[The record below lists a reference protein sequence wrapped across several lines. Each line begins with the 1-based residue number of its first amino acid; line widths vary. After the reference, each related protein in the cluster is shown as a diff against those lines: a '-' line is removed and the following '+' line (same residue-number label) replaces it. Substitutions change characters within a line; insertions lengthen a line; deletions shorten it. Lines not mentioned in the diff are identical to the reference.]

1 MNPLYI
7 LMILMMIASWIVSA
21 RFKNRFSK
29 YTATPLDGG
38 MSGREIA
45 ERMLRDHQIR
55 DVQIISTE
63 GQLTDHY
70 NPMDRTVNLSREVY
84 YGNSVAAAAVA
95 AHEVGHAVQHADAY
109 SWLEFR
115 SKMVP
120 TLSATSRFMPWLLLG
135 GVLTLQVFPQ
145 LLMLGVALFALTTV
159 FTFVTLPVEFDAS
172 RRALAWL
179 DRNNITTTRQHSM
192 AKDALHWAAM
202 TYVIAA
208 LSSLATLLYYASLL
222 LSRRN

>member
-1 MNPLYI
+1 MFIYA
-7 LMILMMIASWIVSA
+7 LMIFMMIASWIVSA
-21 RFKNRFSK
+21 IFKNRFNR

-45 ERMLRDHQIR
+45 ERMLHDHQIR
-55 DVQIISTE
+55 DVRIISAE
-63 GQLTDHY
+63 GQLIDHY
-70 NPMDRTVNLSREVY
+70 NPIDRTVNLSREVY

-95 AHEVGHAVQHADAY
+95 AHEVGHAVQHAQAY
-109 SWLEFR
+109 SWLQFR

-120 TLSATSRFMPWLLLG
+120 ALSATSKYIPWLLMG
-135 GVLTLQVFPQ
+135 GVFTLHIFPQ

-172 RRALAWL
+172 RRALVWL
-179 DRNNITTTRQHSM
+179 DRNNITTSRQHSM

-208 LSSLATLLYYASLL
+208 LSSLATLMYYVVLL
-222 LSRRN
+222 LTRRD

>member
-1 MNPLYI
+1 MFIYA
-7 LMILMMIASWIVSA
+7 LMIFMMIASWIVSA
-21 RFKNRFSK
+21 IFKNRFNR

-45 ERMLRDHQIR
+45 ERMLHDHQIR
-55 DVQIISTE
+55 DVRIISAE

-70 NPMDRTVNLSREVY
+70 NPIDRTVNLSREVY

-95 AHEVGHAVQHADAY
+95 AHEVGHAVQHAQAY
-109 SWLEFR
+109 SWLQFR

-120 TLSATSRFMPWLLLG
+120 ALSATSKYIPWLLMG
-135 GVLTLQVFPQ
+135 GVFTLHIFPQ
-145 LLMLGVALFALTTV
+145 LLMLGVTLFALTTV

-172 RRALAWL
+172 RRALVWL
-179 DRNNITTTRQHSM
+179 DRNNITTSRQHSM

-208 LSSLATLLYYASLL
+208 LSSLATLMYYVVLL
-222 LSRRN
+222 LTRRD

>member
-1 MNPLYI
+1 MFIYA
-7 LMILMMIASWIVSA
+7 LMIFMMIASWIVSA
-21 RFKNRFSK
+21 IFKNRFNR

-45 ERMLRDHQIR
+45 ERMLHDHQIR
-55 DVQIISTE
+55 DVRIISAE

-70 NPMDRTVNLSREVY
+70 NPIDRTVNLSREVY

-95 AHEVGHAVQHADAY
+95 AHEVGHAVQHAQAY
-109 SWLEFR
+109 SWLQFR

-120 TLSATSRFMPWLLLG
+120 ALSATSKYIPWLLMG
-135 GVLTLQVFPQ
+135 GVFTLHIFPQ

-159 FTFVTLPVEFDAS
+159 FTFATLPVEFDAS
-172 RRALAWL
+172 RRALVWL
-179 DRNNITTTRQHSM
+179 DRNNITTSRQHSM

-208 LSSLATLLYYASLL
+208 LSSLATLMYYVVLL
-222 LSRRN
+222 LTRRD